1 MPADRMLATV
11 LRAYQD
17 PPNAAQTDAIFGT
30 TATLLSSLN
39 NPLNL
44 SLLTSHFLTARAIW
58 QPSPV
63 LDDNGLQTCLRIISV
78 YNTAAFHVRRNEIE
92 NSANANANAAAAA
105 SGKGQQFPPTVV
117 GSGVSSEEWARA
129 IAKGADDR
137 SARWQHCL
145 VLTGVLMGMEG
156 EERRTLSRSLRWT
169 LAQAV
174 VKAANLALE
183 DPTRT
188 GPLGSGAVVLALT
201 YAFPLLSDY
210 VKRSL
215 DCDALLPAIVW
226 SMTGHEGFQRG
237 EFLRVIASDAAAAP
251 KRDIGWLA
259 NSPSVVQLQHLVT
272 RPLVQNMGP
281 LTRLADFAIQHAKN
295 PNIVLEIHDELLTF
309 TAELLEKWEQCP
321 LSGIDLSTETTVLP
335 PNLLQGPWGTLW
347 QLLKKIMYTV
357 VAALQPILRRA
368 LLDPYMRHDFLAPA
382 IASKTLHALR
392 NLAFISS
399 RQNASSFQVYTF
411 TYLTSL
417 DIITRYP
424 DACVAFLEDTLPPA
438 ATTQSP
444 RIPPPLAQALTLFY
458 LNTAEHL
465 PLSVPTPACE
475 TFIIGPAAA
484 LLAPTSWLTQ
494 VQQSQSQSQ
503 PQPHSLPRQAPA
515 PALALELFEA
525 AHSCVLSA
533 LSCPE
538 QHGALTAPLVPFYVD
553 ALLASFPARVAPRQ
567 FRLAFR
573 TVAQVVSPPFPIAAS
588 HPELGETL
596 LEMLLGRATT
606 PPHEGG
612 ASTVPLS
619 SLSPSPS
626 SSSSTSHDHQRDHHE
641 EEEVQPSLLSEQ
653 TTLLLA
659 LIDAIPY
666 LAPPAVAPWLT
677 RAAASLRAVPD
688 PAMRDVVRRRLW
700 DVLAGG
706 ELDVERAA
714 VGVAWWGVGG
724 GREMVLFGDSG
735 GSGGSGG
742 GGEEFMM
749 SGALGGAGAGG
760 EDGVRGGKERSM
772 L

>member
-78 YNTAAFHVRRNEIE
+78 YNTAASHVRRNEIE
-92 NSANANANAAAAA
+92 NSANAHAHAAGG
-105 SGKGQQFPPTVV
+105 GKGGPQQQQFPPTVAV

-129 IAKGADDR
+129 VAKGADDR

-174 VKAANLALE
+174 VTAANLALE
-183 DPTRT
+183 DPARS

-237 EFLRVIASDAAAAP
+237 EFLRAIAGDAAP
-251 KRDIGWLA
+251 ERNVWWPA
-259 NSPSVVQLQHLVT
+259 NSPSMVRLQHLVT

-309 TAELLEKWEQCP
+309 TAELLEKWELCP
-321 LSGIDLSTETTVLP
+321 LSGIDLSTEMTILP
-335 PNLLQGPWGTLW
+335 PDVLQGPWGTLW

-392 NLAFISS
+392 NLAFVSS
-399 RQNASSFQVYTF
+399 RQNAGSFQVYTF

-444 RIPPPLAQALTLFY
+444 QTPPPLAQALTLFY

-475 TFIIGPAAA
+475 TLMIGPAAA

-494 VQQSQSQSQ
+494 VQQSQSRP
-503 PQPHSLPRQAPA
+503 PQPPA

-588 HPELGETL
+588 HPDLGETL

-606 PPHEGG
+606 PPGEGG
-612 ASTVPLS
+612 ASTAPLD
-619 SLSPSPS
+619 
-626 SSSSTSHDHQRDHHE
+626 DHRHGDGQADH
-641 EEEVQPSLLSEQ
+641 EEEVQAPPSLLSEQ

-659 LIDAIPY
+659 LVDAIPY

-677 RAAASLRAVPD
+677 RAAAALRAVPD

-700 DVLAGG
+700 DVLAAG

-724 GREMVLFGDSG
+724 GREMVLFGDSDG
-735 GSGGSGG
+735 NRGSGG
-742 GGEEFMM
+742 GREEFMM
-749 SGALGGAGAGG
+749 SGALGGAGAG
-760 EDGVRGGKERSM
+760 EEKERSM